1 MVIDYILLEV
11 LNTWVWKL
19 MQSVVGNL
27 MLMIS
32 PLNWIQPILSFSEWE
47 NMLVLKYW
55 HPSILGFFL
64 LLFILLLSILFL
76 LTPIYPTRVLP
87 AFRIVAL
94 FNEFYF
100 YKKRLLQFDFVLSLG
115 VMNPLITPVMSIDWM
130 GSIWEVDFDML
141 KNMDFGNLVDLLSSL
156 RRFDRVYQDWFV

>member
-1 MVIDYILLEV
+1 MKIDAKLSWQYHVNDLPIK
-11 LNTWVWKL
+11 LNTA
-19 MQSVVGNL
+19 N
-27 MLMIS
+27 
-32 PLNWIQPILSFSEWE
+32 PLLFRMRKYVSLKILA
-47 NMLVLKYW
+47 
-55 HPSILGFFL
+55 SIYFGFFFW